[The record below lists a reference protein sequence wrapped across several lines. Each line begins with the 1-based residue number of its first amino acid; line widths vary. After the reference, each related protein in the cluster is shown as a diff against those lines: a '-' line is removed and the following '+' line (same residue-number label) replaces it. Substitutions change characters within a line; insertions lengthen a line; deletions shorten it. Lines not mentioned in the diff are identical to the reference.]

1 MFTRGDSPLGKP
13 ALVRQL
19 RLLGDYSDMQRRD
32 DDAWISGSGGGVRC
46 KKRQGDELILLGL
59 CLGSIWACKWK
70 QMLYSYSAPLPGHL
84 NCLAS
89 VNPLWN
95 VLS

>member
-32 DDAWISGSGGGVRC
+32 DDAWISGSDGGVRC

-59 CLGSIWACKWK
+59 CLGSIWA
-70 QMLYSYSAPLPGHL
+70 YT
-84 NCLAS
+84 
-89 VNPLWN
+89 VI
-95 VLS
+95 VLSFLAT